1 MSASGE
7 NSDDPTGLKPPIDS
21 EGWCTTRIAKDVHY
35 KFVWMIENFSR
46 VLSKSST
53 GNDNVLFSSEFSIL
67 SPDGLET
74 KWKLCLYP
82 NGNKEEDAGKLGL
95 YLDNQLDHK
104 VTCSA
109 TKFSIVNVNKEE
121 VSTASLR
128 PETIFEAKSA
138 GSAAKFTS
146 TTSRSWGIR
155 DFTTHEML
163 KGPSAAEILP
173 EDKLTVVCDVTLRA
187 EKKTNIPGFKLLQNI
202 STKQNFTPPTEQL
215 STDFDFAVNDKEF
228 SDVKIVCG
236 DKVFDCHRIFL
247 SSRSSVF
254 RAMFQHGMTE
264 AQTRRIEIKE
274 LEPEVVQ
281 AMLKYIYT
289 GNMNFST
296 MKPEEMLAA
305 AQMYDLGLLKDYYEE
320 KLCKSLDISNCVDML
335 VLGDLHEAAALK
347 RDALRLIVK
356 NLSSVVESPDWQ
368 NKLIS
373 YPVLM
378 SEVLKNVGKG
388 YKPPNKR
395 ARTENPRSGRTSAQ
409 LQFLRYLETVGQ
421 RRQHV

>member
-1 MSASGE
+1 MSVSAE
-7 NSDDPTGLKPPIDS
+7 NPKDPFGPKPPIDS
-21 EGWCTTRIAKDVHY
+21 EAWCTTRTAEDAHF
-35 KFVWMIENFSR
+35 KFVWMIEKFSR
-46 VLSKSST
+46 VLKKSLI
-53 GNDNVLFSSEFSIL
+53 GKDNKMFSSEFSIL
-67 SPDGLET
+67 SPDDLET

-82 NGNKEEDAGKLGL
+82 NGTVVENAGNLDL
-95 YLDNQLDHK
+95 YLSNQLDQR
-104 VTCSA
+104 VTCVSA

-121 VSTASLR
+121 VKTWSMSEKIYEAFTA
-128 PETIFEAKSA
+128 TD
-138 GSAAKFTS
+138 
-146 TTSRSWGIR
+146 TTVSSWGVHR
-155 DFTTHEML
+155 FVKHATF
-163 KGPSAAEILP
+163 KGPSAEKVLP
-173 EDKLTVVCDVTLRA
+173 EDKLTIVCEITLLA
-187 EKKTNIPGFKLLQNI
+187 ENKTNISGFKQLQNFK
-202 STKQNFTPPTEQL
+202 TKKSFEPAPQL
-215 STDFDFAVNDKEF
+215 MNDLEVALNDKDF
-228 SDVKIVCG
+228 SDVKIICG

-264 AQTRRIEIKE
+264 AQTRKIEIKE